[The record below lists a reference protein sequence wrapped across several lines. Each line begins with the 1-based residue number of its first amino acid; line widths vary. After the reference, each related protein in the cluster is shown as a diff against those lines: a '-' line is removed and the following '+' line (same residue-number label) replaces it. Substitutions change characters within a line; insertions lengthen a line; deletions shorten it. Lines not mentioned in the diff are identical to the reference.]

1 MRKVLLSLFFA
12 FVPFLIFAQGFQ
24 VNLEGQKQIGMGHT
38 GTALLL
44 DGSSVFFNPGAVANL
59 SENYLQAGVSPLL
72 FKSGFVP
79 TGSNMQYNT
88 ADKVATPLNAY
99 AVWGPKAARWKL
111 GLGVYT
117 PFGGL
122 TDWGNNW
129 PGKYT
134 LTSLDLKTIFIQ
146 PTVSIKLADFISIGA
161 GFVYNHGTVNLKR
174 AIPLADANNP
184 QGEAELKGSG
194 SGIGFNAGVFID
206 TKTGLTIGI
215 THRSKVN
222 TKLTDGDAYFR
233 VPASLQASFPSPNTF
248 KAELP
253 LAATTSVGFGYSF
266 AKKWLVAID
275 GNYVHFDTY
284 KALSFD
290 YANNTNVLQDT
301 YSPRNY
307 KNAVSLRAGVQYK
320 ACDQLVLRAGGG
332 YATTPVRDG
341 YVTPE
346 VPDANRGFYTAGL
359 SYLVNKHFDI
369 DFSFEYEHLA
379 SRTQTNIETQLAG
392 TFKSNVYIP
401 GVALVYHW

>member
-12 FVPFLIFAQGFQ
+12 FVPFVIFAQGFQ

-38 GTALLL
+38 GTGLLL

-72 FKSGFVP
+72 FKSGFVQA
-79 TGSNMQYNT
+79 GSNVQYNT
-88 ADKVATPLNAY
+88 ADKVAPPFNAY

-134 LTSLDLKTIFIQ
+134 LTSLNLKTIFIQ
-146 PTVSIKLADFISIGA
+146 PTVSIKLADFISVGA
-161 GFVYNHGTVNLKR
+161 GFVYNHGSVNLKR
-174 AIPLADANNP
+174 SIPLADANNP

-222 TKLTDGDAYFR
+222 TKLNDGDAFFK
-233 VPASLQASFPSPNTF
+233 VPASLQANFPSPNTF

-253 LAATTSVGFGYSF
+253 LAATTSVGLGYSF
-266 AKKWLVAID
+266 AKKWLVAVD
-275 GNYVHFDTY
+275 ANYVHFDVY
-284 KALSFD
+284 KALAFD
-290 YANNTNVLQDT
+290 YASNTNVLQDT

-320 ACDQLVLRAGGG
+320 ASNQLMLRAGGG
-332 YATTPVRDG
+332 YASTPVRDG

-346 VPDANRGFYTAGL
+346 VPDANREFYTAGL
-359 SYLVNKHFDI
+359 SYLVNKHFDV
-369 DFSFEYEHLA
+369 DLSFEYEHLNN
-379 SRTQTNIETQLAG
+379 RTQTNIESQLSG